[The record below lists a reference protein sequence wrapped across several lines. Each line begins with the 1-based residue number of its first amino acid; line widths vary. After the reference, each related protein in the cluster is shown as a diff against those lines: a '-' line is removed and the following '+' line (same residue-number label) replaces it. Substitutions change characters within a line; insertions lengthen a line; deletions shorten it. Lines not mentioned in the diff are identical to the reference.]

1 MIIGVPAV
9 KQPPVSGIHRVAVGE
24 GAHLQYCFPGLCP
37 VSLLPRVLPPPVY
50 SVVFGV
56 LFPAVPAGVSW
67 DEFFLDELVELVQ
80 VDVAE
85 HGRYHAALRNPA
97 QRVMV
102 LPVFQVPGLE
112 HVTDQPEKP
121 VITDLLRQYP
131 EKNIVAETAEAVG
144 DVSLDKPHGPGPG
157 LLDLPQRGMTA
168 PPFPETMRPARK
180 LRLVIRLQQEPH
192 YFAGELV

>member
-1 MIIGVPAV
+1 MMTRQARPSAKIIGFDTHMILEAVPARHSNTGTAIR
-9 KQPPVSGIHRVAVGE
+9 PSTGHHATM
-24 GAHLQYCFPGLCP
+24 PGPC
-37 VSLLPRVLPPPVY
+37 
-50 SVVFGV
+50 
-56 LFPAVPAGVSW
+56 PAGVSR
-67 DEFFLDELVELVQ
+67 DEFFLDELVEFVQ
-80 VDVAE
+80 VDVTE

-121 VITDLLRQYP
+121 VIADLLRQYP
-131 EKNIVAETAEAVG
+131 QKDIVAETAEAVG

-157 LLDLPQRGMTA
+157 PLYFPQRGMTA

-180 LRLVIRLQQEPH
+180 QRLVIRLQQEPH
-192 YFAGELV
+192 HLAGE